1 MRQEYAIF
9 YRGLIGLYDMNQDGE
24 SYVRWLRSLLQ
35 DTNGVYIERNQQRG
49 ASAHTD
55 SAAALEHSRRNVEI
69 LRAYNARRVRYVGP
83 PQMNLPD
90 PSPEIRHTL
99 NTRSEEH
106 TYELQSLMRTSYAVF

>member
-1 MRQEYAIF
+1 
-9 YRGLIGLYDMNQDGE
+9 MNQDGE

-69 LRAYNARRVRYVGP
+69 LRAYNARQVRYDGP

-90 PSPEIRHTL
+90 PLPEIRHTL
-99 NTRSEEH
+99 RSEERRVGKRGVK
-106 TYELQSLMRTSYAVF
+106 TCKSRG